1 MLDNKIISKEKDY
14 SQFKS
19 VRSIATWFTSN
30 SLANLKFLCGSLGSS
45 VYLFPSVPLAYLSL
59 F

>member
-1 MLDNKIISKEKDY
+1 MLDNKIISKEKDS

-19 VRSIATWFTSN
+19 VRSIAAWFTSN
-30 SLANLKFLCGSLGSS
+30 SLENLKFLCGSLGSL
-45 VYLFPSVPLAYLSL
+45 VYLFPSVHLAYWSL